1 MRKQKNITI
10 HFFRTSKTTMDE
22 LIQMQQRGQ
31 NEGYSLSRLIDTQR
45 PEM

>member
-1 MRKQKNITI
+1 
-10 HFFRTSKTTMDE
+10 MDE